1 MQSAVALRLE
11 KKFQMAIDTKVT
23 YIGTLN
29 AGDRIRHDTFG
40 EGLVT
45 KCELS
50 ASDVVVTISFDHTY
64 GSKRFLLSQTPMIR
78 TEEYKALPY
87 KAPPKVKERKS
98 PRSTYT
104 TEFKIKVAKQA
115 LVEGRTAVRQQY
127 NLPETTLRAWV
138 KALD

>member
-1 MQSAVALRLE
+1 MAV
-11 KKFQMAIDTKVT
+11 DTKVT

-50 ASDVVVTISFDHTY
+50 TSDVIVTITFDNTY
-64 GSKRFLLSQTPMIR
+64 GSKRFLLSQIPMVRIA
-78 TEEYKALPY
+78 EYKAPPY
-87 KAPPKVKERKS
+87 KAPPPKVKERKS
-98 PRSTYT
+98 PRTYT
-104 TEFKIKVAKQA
+104 TEFKIKVAKQT

-127 NLPETTLRAWV
+127 NIPETTLRAWV
-138 KALD
+138 KALN

>member
-1 MQSAVALRLE
+1 
-11 KKFQMAIDTKVT
+11 MAIDTKVT

-50 ASDVVVTISFDHTY
+50 TSDVVVTISFDHTH
-64 GSKRFLLSQTPMIR
+64 GSKRFLLSKTPMIR
-78 TEEYKALPY
+78 TEEYKAPPYKALPY
-87 KAPPKVKERKS
+87 KAPPPKVKERKS
-98 PRSTYT
+98 PRTYT

-127 NLPETTLRAWV
+127 NIPETTLRAWV
-138 KALD
+138 KALN